1 MTEQIAKKNVH
12 NQRTAMFLA
21 QKSKLFVEILVDLG
35 PKDSRH
41 ASPAVTTN
49 SHLEILES
57 EEIHPGAW

>member
-1 MTEQIAKKNVH
+1 
-12 NQRTAMFLA
+12 MFLA